1 MPDLDNY
8 KSLLISL
15 RNELTKRSNAIS
27 KDLHHEDIAIEK
39 DFAEQATQRE
49 NDEVLNS
56 LDADARNKIMQIDKA
71 LLRIKNGEFGICE
84 ECGAHIDEKR
94 LQAIPYASHCIAC
107 AS

>member
-8 KSLLISL
+8 RSKLTSL

-27 KDLHHEDIAIEK
+27 KDLHHEEIAIEK

-71 LLRIKNGEFGICE
+71 LLRIKSGEFGICE
-84 ECGAHIDEKR
+84 KCGTQIDEKR
-94 LQAIPYASHCIAC
+94 LQAIPYASRCIEC
-107 AS
+107 AN

>member
-8 KSLLISL
+8 KSQLTSL

-27 KDLHHEDIAIEK
+27 KDLHHEEIAIEK

>member
-1 MPDLDNY
+1 MPDLDSY
-8 KSLLISL
+8 KSQLISL
-15 RNELTKRSNAIS
+15 RNELTRRSDAIS
-27 KDLHHEDIAIEK
+27 KDLHHEEIAIEK

-84 ECGAHIDEKR
+84 KCGVEIDEKR
-94 LQAIPYASHCIAC
+94 LEAIPYASRCIGC